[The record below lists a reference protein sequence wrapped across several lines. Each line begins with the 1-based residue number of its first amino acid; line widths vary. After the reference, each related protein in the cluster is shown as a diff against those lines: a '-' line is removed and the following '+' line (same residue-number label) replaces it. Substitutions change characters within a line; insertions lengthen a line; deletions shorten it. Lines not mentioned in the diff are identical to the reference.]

1 MKFKNW
7 LQINEAGLAGRLRS
21 SGPDISNIGQGKLGP
36 YGTFGQVDDDP
47 LKTTLKRGV
56 AGVMSGIGKAVNKR
70 VSPVD
75 IQPTLVDPISIFKN
89 EFIKSVTL
97 PLQLPYI
104 NGEEVITFSKTS
116 DRNAM
121 LKIADQTNNG
131 KDSRIRRIIGTMID
145 LGPGKFDLYQGD
157 IHGTNQEP
165 EDQEEDQEI
174 NSSYQKAKRFTIA
187 LCKIIA
193 YSDLE
198 KQKDFINLDNKYNL
212 VYPRVV
218 KDEIKGTNQNDNIYY
233 YLNCILE
240 YSKKEKK

>member
-47 LKTTLKRGV
+47 LKTTLKRGI
-56 AGVMSGIGKAVNKR
+56 AGVMSGIGKAVSKR

-89 EFIKSVTL
+89 EFIKIVTL

-104 NGEEVITFSKTS
+104 NGEEVITFAKTS

-121 LKIADQTNNG
+121 IKIADQTNNG
-131 KDSRIRRIIGTMID
+131 KDSRIRRINGGIID
-145 LGPGKFDLYQGD
+145 LGLGKFDLYQED

-165 EDQEEDQEI
+165 EDQEKEDQEI
-174 NSSYQKAKRFTIA
+174 NSYQKAKRFTTA

-198 KQKDFINLDNKYNL
+198 KQKDFIDLDNKYNL

-218 KDEIKGTNQNDNIYY
+218 KDEIKVINQNDNTYY
-233 YLNCILE
+233 YLYCILE

>member
-7 LQINEAGLAGRLRS
+7 LQINEAGLARRS
-21 SGPDISNIGQGKLGP
+21 RRSGPDIFNIGQGKSGP
-36 YGTFGQVDDDP
+36 SGTFGQIDYNPV
-47 LKTTLKRGV
+47 KTTVKRGV
-56 AGVMSGIGKAVNKR
+56 AGVMSGIGKAVSKR

-75 IQPTLVDPISIFKN
+75 TQPTLVDPISLFKN

-121 LKIADQTNNG
+121 LKIKDQTNNG
-131 KDSRIRRIIGTMID
+131 KDSRIRRINGSMID
-145 LGPGKFDLYQGD
+145 LGPGKFDLYQED
-157 IHGTNQEP
+157 IHG
-165 EDQEEDQEI
+165 DQEEDQEI

-198 KQKDFINLDNKYNL
+198 KQKDFIDLDNKYNL